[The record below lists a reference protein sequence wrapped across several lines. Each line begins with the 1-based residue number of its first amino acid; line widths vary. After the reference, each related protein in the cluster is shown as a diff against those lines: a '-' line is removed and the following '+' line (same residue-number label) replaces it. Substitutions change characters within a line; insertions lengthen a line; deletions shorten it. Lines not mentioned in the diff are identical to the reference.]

1 MSRDFR
7 HFFIKKL
14 HLGPYEPTNEQ
25 AKRFRQIFRFCKN
38 MCLRSQQL
46 RRHGVSVANNYAD
59 MKSAWHNVSV
69 VNADI
74 ELA

>member
-1 MSRDFR
+1 MNLQRNR
-7 HFFIKKL
+7 
-14 HLGPYEPTNEQ
+14 Q
-25 AKRFRQIFRFCKN
+25 KRFSEFFRFCKN

-46 RRHGVSVANNYAD
+46 RQHGVSVANNYAD
-59 MKSAWHNVSV
+59 MKSAWYNVSV